1 MDYEMFETIIHAFN
15 KDNEYCKYNKT
26 EVTDV
31 QAKALFLLLDV
42 DGSGEL
48 EQEEVMEVLI
58 DKQLLGQN
66 KEEKVKS
73 DAKEFVQ
80 KAFQKAKRF
89 VSDLTGF
96 NWSNLIPLSLIK
108 QKLTGPVSN
117 LVLLV
122 HHEILL
128 RHEILARQRF
138 YLQNAFRLS
147 KYGLIIDS
155 TWFQTG
161 VKLLNVEFGRACSL
175 QVFFNYFR

>member
-1 MDYEMFETIIHAFN
+1 M
-15 KDNEYCKYNKT
+15 
-26 EVTDV
+26 
-31 QAKALFLLLDV
+31 FLLLDV

-96 NWSNLIPLSLIK
+96 N
-108 QKLTGPVSN
+108 
-117 LVLLV
+117 
-122 HHEILL
+122 
-128 RHEILARQRF
+128 
-138 YLQNAFRLS
+138 
-147 KYGLIIDS
+147 
-155 TWFQTG
+155 
-161 VKLLNVEFGRACSL
+161 
-175 QVFFNYFR
+175 